1 MHKHLRISLVIP
13 AYNEEAN
20 LADCLEAALAQTVPF
35 YEIIVVDNASTDAT
49 AQVAARYRGVRVVHE
64 SRRGIA
70 HARNAGFNAARGD
83 YIARIDADTQLPI
96 GWAAH
101 IEAFYTDPINTQTA
115 WTGSGAF
122 MGVPLARLVNFT
134 YRTLAFHSNRLLI
147 GHPTIWGSNM
157 AFPAAMWQK
166 VGRHTCVQRGIHED
180 LDLAIHAVQADM
192 TVYFD
197 KTMPVPARLRR
208 IEGSRAQL
216 WDYLQWWPRTL
227 KQHGYASWR
236 ICWLIGV
243 LPLYLATPVLNLGS
257 ALKRGTAQVLSA
269 FEV

>member
-1 MHKHLRISLVIP
+1 MNTRLRISLVIP

-20 LADCLEAALAQTVPF
+20 LADCLEAALAQTAPF

-49 AQVAARYRGVRVVHE
+49 AQVAARYADVRVVRE
-64 SRRGIA
+64 TRRGIA
-70 HARNAGFNAARGD
+70 YARNAGFNAARGD
-83 YIARIDADTQLPI
+83 IIARIDADTQLPTE
-96 GWAAH
+96 WAAH
-101 IEAFYTDPINTQTA
+101 IAQFYDDPTHTMTA
-115 WTGSGAF
+115 WTGGGEF
-122 MGVPLARLVNFT
+122 IDIPLARLVNTT
-134 YRTLAFHSNRLLI
+134 YRLLAFQSNRLLI

-197 KTMPVPARLRR
+197 RAMPVPARLRR

-216 WDYLQWWPRTL
+216 WDYLQWWPQTL

-243 LPLYLATPVLNLGS
+243 LPLYLTTPVLNLGS